1 MLIRILTNLQ
11 SRADSKGVTA
21 QFAWPAISKMVQN
34 VTGQDVDY
42 DAFKA
47 QFDANPELKN
57 IVDNFDENGITIKTK
72 AKKQEPGQVGDA
84 EKAKANVKSSAKR
97 AAARMIG

>member
-1 MLIRILTNLQ
+1 MIIRILTNLQ

-21 QFAWPAISKMVQN
+21 QFAWPAVSKMMQN

-47 QFDANPELKN
+47 QFDATPELKN

-72 AKKQEPGQVGDA
+72 AKKQEPGTVGDKQ
-84 EKAKANVKSSAKR
+84 KAKNAVNTSAKR
-97 AAARMIG
+97 AAAKKLG

>member
-1 MLIRILTNLQ
+1 MIIRILTNLQ

-21 QFAWPAISKMVQN
+21 QFAWPAISKMMQN

-47 QFDANPELKN
+47 QFDSTPELKN

-72 AKKQEPGQVGDA
+72 AKKQEPGQVGDKQ
-84 EKAKANVKSSAKR
+84 KAKNAVNTAAKR
-97 AAARMIG
+97 AAAKMVG